1 MQARRGALAFSGV
14 LVLEPFSV
22 ITPMRTEPAP
32 DPQRFDNF
40 MSQAWQTHA
49 IDPEAVAARLSD
61 AGLRLAS
68 TPAFL
73 GRLVGLMHHV
83 HGTHLGAWDAGT
95 IALTAVREHPQ
106 CTEPVRLE
114 VQRALASLALCRGDR
129 LALPSLTPTD
139 RLRVSAMAADHLAE
153 SDTARASVLW
163 QDALAQC
170 SDLQPPPDDPS
181 HRALAVTGNHMAC
194 ALEQKPTRTPAERQ
208 VMIDAAAAAR
218 RHWALAGT
226 WLEVERAEYRLA
238 RTWLK
243 AGDAERARVHA
254 LACQAI
260 VLAQGAPALEQFF
273 AAEALALCAQKA
285 GDAKAFAEARTQVVT
300 AFDQLDE
307 SDRGWCR
314 PSLEALGP

>member
-1 MQARRGALAFSGV
+1 MQPRRGALAFIGV
-14 LVLEPFSV
+14 LVLEPFSA
-22 ITPMRTEPAP
+22 ITAMSTEPAP
-32 DPQRFDNF
+32 DPQRFDDF
-40 MSQAWQTHA
+40 MAQAWEAHA
-49 IDPEAVAARLSD
+49 TEPEAVAARLSD
-61 AGLRLAS
+61 DGLRLAS

-73 GRLVGLMHHV
+73 GRLAGLMHHV

-95 IALTAVREHPQ
+95 IALIAVLAHPQ

-114 VQRALASLALCRGDR
+114 VQRALASLALCRGDTS
-129 LALPSLTPTD
+129 ALPSLTPTD
-139 RLRVSAMAADHLAE
+139 RLRVSAMAAAHLAE
-153 SDTARASVLW
+153 RDTARASVLW

-181 HRALAVTGNHMAC
+181 HRALAVTGNNMAC
-194 ALEQKPTRTPAERQ
+194 ALEDKPTRTPAERQ
-208 VMIDAAAAAR
+208 LMIDAAAAAR
-218 RHWALAGT
+218 QHWALAGT

-243 AGDAERARVHA
+243 AGDAEKAHVHA
-254 LACQAI
+254 QSCQAI
-260 VLAQGAPALEQFF
+260 VLAQAAPALEQFF
-273 AAEALALCAQKA
+273 AAEALALCAQGA
-285 GDAKAFAEARTQVVT
+285 GDAQAFAEARTQAIS